1 MTPLKARPVM
11 GTLAGLVAIAALSMA
26 SEGTQADVRRPQATQ
41 ASYSQ
46 QDSSSQAPGGGFT
59 ILQINDVYKIEGI
72 EGGTVGGL
80 ARVRTL
86 RRQIE
91 ATGRPVLLLH
101 AGDFLFPSVMSKF
114 LRAQPMIRSLNLLD
128 GDPGAF
134 DPYTVV
140 TFGNHEFDDRDPGLV
155 LGRVAQSDF
164 TYVSSNVRYRSAGKG
179 PEQPL
184 SSRLTNVKDDDLI
197 EIGGIKAG
205 IFGLTVDSQPR
216 DWLTYGYDAGKV
228 DGFVRA
234 AIDRLTAR
242 GAQILIAL
250 THQEIDQD
258 VRMARAFPEID
269 MVIGGH
275 EHFFMQRRIGKTWI
289 TKADADVKSAITI
302 EVNRDATGRLAVAA
316 PRRIEVGADIQKDPV
331 VEAEVQASLAELASA
346 ARAQTGRDLM
356 QVIGSTEHTLEGVEP
371 AVRGRETALGNF
383 LADTI
388 RDRMH
393 ADLAFLNGGAIRIND
408 NIPAGSPIRI
418 YDIEGIFY
426 FDNNVVSFELTGAEL
441 LDILR
446 TSVALVHTG
455 HGRFLQVAG
464 IRFQYHVSGP
474 ADQPVYRIDP
484 GDVRVKPRGAPDYE
498 PLALDRR
505 YAVASLDYL
514 WENGYR
520 DGYALFAKGKGGSSP
535 RRLDDPSQVP
545 SWRTVTEEAIKA
557 LPGQRVT
564 TALEG
569 RIVRVEGR

>member
-1 MTPLKARPVM
+1 MALGTRRRFGLLACVLLILTGLHAGSNTPSAARPGESVQ
-11 GTLAGLVAIAALSMA
+11 LS
-26 SEGTQADVRRPQATQ
+26 
-41 ASYSQ
+41 YLQ
-46 QDSSSQAPGGGFT
+46 QDKATTSRPSGFT

-86 RRQIE
+86 RSQIE
-91 ATGRPVLLLH
+91 AAGRPVVVLH

-114 LRAQPMIRSLNLLD
+114 LRAQPMIRCLNLLD
-128 GDPGAF
+128 GDPGAY
-134 DPYTVV
+134 DPFMIV
-140 TFGNHEFDDRDPGLV
+140 TFGNHEFDDRDPALL

-184 SSRLTNVKDDDLI
+184 SSRLTNVRDDELI
-197 EIGGIKAG
+197 EIGGIKVG
-205 IFGLTVDSQPR
+205 VFGLTIDAQPR
-216 DWLTYGYDAGKV
+216 DWLTYGYDTGKV

-234 AIDRLTAR
+234 ALDRLR
-242 GAQILIAL
+242 SKGAQLIVAL
-250 THQEIDQD
+250 THQDIDQD
-258 VRMARAFPEID
+258 VKMARTFPEID
-269 MVIGGH
+269 LVIGGH
-275 EHFFMQRRIGKTWI
+275 EHFFMQRHIGKTWV

-302 EVNRDATGRLAVAA
+302 DVNRNGSGQVTVAD
-316 PRRIEVGADIQKDPV
+316 PKRIMVGSDIPKDRQ
-331 VEAEVQASLAELASA
+331 VEAEVQSSLAELARVSA
-346 ARAQTGRDLM
+346 AQTGRDLM
-356 QVIGSTEHTLEGVEP
+356 QVVGSTETALEGVEP

-383 LADTI
+383 LADAI
-388 RDRMH
+388 RDRTQ
-393 ADLAFLNGGAIRIND
+393 ADLGFLNGGAIRIND
-408 NIPAGSPIRI
+408 NIPAGSPIRV
-418 YDIEGIFY
+418 YDLEGIFY

-455 HGRFLQVAG
+455 HGRFLQVSG

-474 ADQPVYRIDP
+474 PEQPAYRIDP
-484 GDVRVKPRGAPDYE
+484 GEVRVKPRGATDYQT
-498 PLALDRR
+498 LDLTRR

-535 RRLDDPSQVP
+535 VRVDNPAVVL

-557 LPGQRVT
+557 LPGRRVT
-564 TALEG
+564 TGIEG
-569 RIVRVEGR
+569 RIVRIEGR